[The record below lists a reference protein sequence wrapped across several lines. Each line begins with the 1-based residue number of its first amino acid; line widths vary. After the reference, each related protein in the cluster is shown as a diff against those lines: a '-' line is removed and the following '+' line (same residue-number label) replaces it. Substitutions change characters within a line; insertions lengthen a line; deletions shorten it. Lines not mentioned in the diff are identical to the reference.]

1 MVIEKLTLII
11 CNSEEEDITNTYRL
25 KIIFSPGRRI
35 GYILLC
41 INDLSNFYSKF
52 V

>member
-11 CNSEEEDITNTYRL
+11 GNSEEEDVTNTNSLIYASNN
-25 KIIFSPGRRI
+25 IFSKAT
-35 GYILLC
+35 C
-41 INDLSNFYSKF
+41 VNDLSNFYSKF